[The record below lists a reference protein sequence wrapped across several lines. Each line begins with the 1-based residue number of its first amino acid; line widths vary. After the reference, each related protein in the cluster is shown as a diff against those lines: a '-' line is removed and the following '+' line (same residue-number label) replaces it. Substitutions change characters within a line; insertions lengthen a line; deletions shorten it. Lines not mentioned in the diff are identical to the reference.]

1 MLDVH
6 SPTIPGVA
14 SPGRHRR
21 SLPVRALVL
30 VLSVGGILAL
40 LIVASLAVGSRA
52 LAPGDVLSALF
63 TDRRDAAG
71 VIVHELRLPR
81 TLTAIFAGACLGV
94 AGVLMRAATRNP
106 LADPG
111 LLGVNAGA
119 ALGVVVAIAF
129 FGVATASGY
138 VWFAFAG
145 AAGASLLVHAAAR
158 GDRRDDAIGL
168 VLAGVAL
175 SACLGAVVRIVTL
188 VDDDTF
194 ESFRFWAVGSFERR
208 DPDVAAQLLPFAVAG
223 VVLAL
228 LVSRGLDQLQLGSD
242 LARSLGV
249 SPALIM
255 LGAGAAITLLCAAAT
270 SAAGPLA
277 FIGLLVAHA
286 VRGAVGGSVRVSLPL
301 AAVTGAALTLA
312 SDVLGRVIALP
323 GEVEAGIVAAFL
335 GAPLLLWLI
344 LRKTKTP

>member
-1 MLDVH
+1 MFFLVV
-6 SPTIPGVA
+6 SGILVG
-14 SPGRHRR
+14 
-21 SLPVRALVL
+21 LVL
-30 VLSVGGILAL
+30 
-40 LIVASLAVGSRA
+40 ASLAVGSRA
-52 LAPGDVLSALF
+52 LSPLDVVSALF
-63 TDRRDAAG
+63 WDRQDAAG
-71 VIVHELRLPR
+71 VIVHQLRLPR

-119 ALGVVVAIAF
+119 ALGVVVAIGF

-145 AAGASLLVHAAAR
+145 AAGASLLVHTAVR
-158 GDRRDDAIGL
+158 GERRDDTIGL

-175 SACLGAVVRIVTL
+175 SACLGAVVRIITL
-188 VDDDTF
+188 ADDDTF

-208 DPDVAAQLLPFAVAG
+208 DPDVALQLLPFAVVGLLLA
-223 VVLAL
+223 VVVA
-228 LVSRGLDQLQLGSD
+228 RGLDQLQLGAD
-242 LARSLGV
+242 LARALGV
-249 SPALIM
+249 SPPLVMI
-255 LGAGAAITLLCAAAT
+255 GSGVAITLLCAAAT
-270 SAAGPLA
+270 AAAGPLA

-286 VRGAVGGSVRVSLPL
+286 VRGAVGGSVRTSLPL

-312 SDVLGRVIALP
+312 SDVLGRVIAPP

-344 LRKTKTP
+344 LRKKRMP

>member
-6 SPTIPGVA
+6 SPTVPGVA

-168 VLAGVAL
+168 ILAGVAL

-249 SPALIM
+249 SPALIT

-286 VRGAVGGSVRVSLPL
+286 VRGAVGSSVRISLPL

-344 LRKTKTP
+344 LRRTKTP